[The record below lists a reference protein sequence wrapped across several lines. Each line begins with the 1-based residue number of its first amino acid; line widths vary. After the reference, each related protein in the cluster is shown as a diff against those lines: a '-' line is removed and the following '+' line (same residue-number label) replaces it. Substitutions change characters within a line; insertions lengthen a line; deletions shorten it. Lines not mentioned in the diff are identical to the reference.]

1 MSLETNSSTSNLIP
15 ELLQTPPRF
24 LLRSEASLTEA
35 AEAKL
40 PLELGWDQPIWY
52 CYILRNRHP
61 KYAHLTYNGSTNNP
75 KRRLRQ
81 HNEEISGGARYTH
94 GRGGGWEIYCLL
106 SGFPDHRNALSCE
119 WRIKHT
125 LGKPGKRPPQHCGV
139 DGRIVAMNDILKL
152 EKWTQQCQHE
162 NRNGQFT
169 LYLADDVVQYMDL
182 TTLPDNI
189 HFGGPIPVF

>member
-1 MSLETNSSTSNLIP
+1 MSFENSADPMSSPETPEKVHDSPPLSSLKPAQISP
-15 ELLQTPPRF
+15 
-24 LLRSEASLTEA
+24 TET
-35 AEAKL
+35 
-40 PLELGWDQPIWY
+40 WY

-125 LGKPGKRPPQHCGV
+125 LGKPGKRPSQHCGV
-139 DGRIVAMNDILKL
+139 QGRIVAMNDIVKL
-152 EKWTQQCQHE
+152 DKWTQQCQHH
-162 NRNGQFT
+162 NRDSQFT
-169 LYLADDVVQYMDL
+169 LYLADDVIQYMDL
-182 TTLPDNI
+182 EALPPNVV
-189 HFGGPIPVF
+189 FGGPIPATFAN